1 MNKNNDLTL
10 RNELLAACCEML
22 ERRTN
27 AVIAALETVK
37 EGMQQETKSSMG
49 DKFETTRAHLQM
61 EENKLHQQINELNL
75 LKQRMDVVSRTNHS
89 SKIDLGSIV
98 LTNLLHYY
106 IAIPMGKVSIKNQ
119 HFFAISPISPIGQLL
134 MHKQKG
140 DVFKFNQKEIEIL
153 EVL

>member
-1 MNKNNDLTL
+1 MKNDISI
-10 RNELLAACCEML
+10 RNQLIKICCEML
-22 ERRTN
+22 DERTN

-49 DKFETTRAHLQM
+49 DKFETTRAHLHM

-75 LKQRMDVVSRTNHS
+75 LKQRMDVVSRTTYTP
-89 SKIDLGSIV
+89 KIDLGSV
-98 LTNLLHYY
+98 VFTDAAHYY
-106 IAIPMGKVSIKNQ
+106 IAIPIGKITVDNRPI
-119 HFFAISPISPIGQLL
+119 FAISPISPIGQLL

-140 DVFKFNQKEIEIL
+140 DVFIFNQKEIKIL